1 MTINNSDDCISH
13 GTVLVPEGIKARYQL
28 SKSQNIPGDVPRPSL
43 RRCNTVCLHC
53 SPSRR
58 ASFRCGS
65 AYSMQTSA
73 GSTDGFW
80 ADIGCYPI
88 SVLASIPEL
97 APGHGQPQSAL
108 STPIREG
115 RRTRARSS
123 RTVQRRRV
131 SGRTDVI
138 IDEDPRGMA
147 PLFPHHLDPRFL
159 RCGLSGTA

>member
-1 MTINNSDDCISH
+1 MFQ
-13 GTVLVPEGIKARYQL
+13 TVNGNRSRNQEFRRIYRGMSPGPPFGGATLSAFTVP
-28 SKSQNIPGDVPRPSL
+28 PRGGL
-43 RRCNTVCLHC
+43 RFAADPHIVCR
-53 SPSRR
+53 PQR
-58 ASFRCGS
+58 AAPTAFGRSG
-65 AYSMQTSA
+65 
-73 GSTDGFW
+73 
-80 ADIGCYPI
+80 ADPD